1 MPEDLKRHIRY
12 SEDVFLIQASV
23 FEKYHIKN
31 PITFYNSEDLWSIA
45 KYKDK
50 NGQDVNVDTVYQIMR
65 LPGEDREEFLLTIPF
80 TVAKK
85 ENMVSILAARMD
97 KNLSQLVLV
106 RFPKDKAV
114 YGPQQFNS
122 KLNTDTTISS
132 ARTLWG
138 QQGSE
143 VVLGET
149 NIIPIKNSIIYVRP
163 LYIRAQ
169 SGKSLPELKK
179 IIVGY
184 GDRIIMEDNI
194 QQAFLKLFNTNI
206 TEPSVVTPTE
216 EGDAKSFAKQAED
229 IFNKMK
235 ESQRNGDWAAYG
247 EYLKQL
253 EDIINKLNNVVK

>member
-1 MPEDLKRHIRY
+1 MV
-12 SEDVFLIQASV
+12 S
-23 FEKYHIKN
+23 
-31 PITFYNSEDLWSIA
+31 
-45 KYKDK
+45 
-50 NGQDVNVDTVYQIMR
+50 
-65 LPGEDREEFLLTIPF
+65 LLT
-80 TVAKK
+80 V
-85 ENMVSILAARMD
+85 RMD

-138 QQGSE
+138 QEGSE

-179 IIVGY
+179 VIVGY
-184 GDRIIMEDNI
+184 GDKIVMEDNI
-194 QQAFLKLFNTNI
+194 QQAFLKLFNANVLKPIDQTQ
-206 TEPSVVTPTE
+206 TEVV
-216 EGDAKSFAKQAED
+216 DAKFLAKEAED
-229 IFNKMK
+229 LFNKIK

-247 EYLKQL
+247 DYLKQL
-253 EDIINKLNNVVK
+253 EDVINKLNDAMK